1 MRVLCSEDAQVI
13 ALANQ
18 GFAFLEKAVGD
29 RGAGVQGL
37 KVLAQFVE
45 LRADVHEHEQNPP
58 VGGVIA
64 VMFHVAL
71 HLLDTGDGP
80 DFVVGILPAV
90 LQSSNEGELLLLKE
104 FVLLLDA
111 AEGLFH
117 LIHCCC

>member
-1 MRVLCSEDAQVI
+1 MTDLLCSEDAQVI

-71 HLLDTGDGP
+71 HLQRPSCQELERQRT
-80 DFVVGILPAV
+80 LPQAFRDH
-90 LQSSNEGELLLLKE
+90 G
-104 FVLLLDA
+104 LDA
-111 AEGLFH
+111 DTKH
-117 LIHCCC
+117 LNDKAFVMVYS